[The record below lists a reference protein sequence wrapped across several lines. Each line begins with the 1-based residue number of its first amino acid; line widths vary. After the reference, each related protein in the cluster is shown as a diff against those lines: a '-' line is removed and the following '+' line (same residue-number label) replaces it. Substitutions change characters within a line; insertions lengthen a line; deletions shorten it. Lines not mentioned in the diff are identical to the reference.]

1 VPSTSSPNE
10 ADDLSNSALSSI
22 VIPVHNRAAI
32 TRQCLESIFADP
44 PGLPFEIIVVD
55 DGSTDSTPELLGDYG
70 KEIKVVRRDAGAGF
84 ATACN
89 EGAAAA
95 KGDYLVFLNNDTVPH
110 PGWLDELVRYAEQH
124 PEAAV
129 VGSKLLYPDGT
140 IQHAGVIISQEGYP
154 RHLYAGFP
162 GDHPAVNKSRP
173 FVAVTFACALV
184 RRKLFEKVGRLET
197 AFRNSF
203 EDVDL
208 CFRLAEEGHE
218 SHYCHKSVVYH
229 LESVSRGRRTE
240 DDRYNAK
247 LLRERWAHRLQ
258 PNDFAY
264 YLEDGLLKVGYPETY
279 PLQWQI
285 SPRLALHSGPDSVDE
300 VRRLLDERSRE
311 VFKLLR
317 ETVRLTAH
325 VAELELGSRR
335 QPQPKEEGEPV
346 EPALATEPAATYD
359 ELFERAREIETE
371 IYRLQYQLEALGRER
386 DRGGN
391 GDLFAR
397 SGDLGRQERL
407 ARIRQIVKS
416 TVLDEGPILV
426 VSGGD
431 AELVKLGMIEA
442 RHFPEGDRA
451 THIVSSPAG
460 GTAAIEHLEEM
471 RSNGAKFLVF
481 PVTGLWWLDRYP
493 EFRQYLEKNYETVVN
508 EDDACLI
515 FAL

>member
-1 VPSTSSPNE
+1 MPSTSLPKE
-10 ADDLSNSALSSI
+10 ADDLSNSGLSSI

-32 TRQCLESIFADP
+32 TRQCLESISADP
-44 PGLPFEIIVVD
+44 PGVPFEIIVVD
-55 DGSTDSTPELLGDYG
+55 DGSSDSTSELLEDYG
-70 KEIKVVRRDAGAGF
+70 DEIRVVRRDVPGGF

-95 KGDYLVFLNNDTVPH
+95 RGDYLIFLNNDTAPQ
-110 PGWLDELVRYAEQH
+110 PGWLDELVHYAEEH

-162 GDHPAVNKSRP
+162 GDHPVVNKSRP
-173 FVAVTFACALV
+173 FIAVTFACALV
-184 RRKLFEKVGRLET
+184 RKDLFEKVGRLET

-240 DDRYNAK
+240 DDRYNAM
-247 LLRERWAHRLQ
+247 LLRDRWAHRLQ
-258 PNDFAY
+258 PNDFDY
-264 YLEDGLLKVGYPETY
+264 YFEDGLLKIGYPETY
-279 PLQWQI
+279 PLRWEI

-300 VRRLLDERSRE
+300 VTRMLDERSRE
-311 VFKLLR
+311 VFRLLR

-325 VAELELGSRR
+325 IAEIELGPSSKPK
-335 QPQPKEEGEPV
+335 PQEGEPV
-346 EPALATEPAATYD
+346 KPVPVTESPATHEEVFA
-359 ELFERAREIETE
+359 RVREIENE
-371 IYRLQYQLEALGRER
+371 IYGLQYQLETLLRER
-386 DRGGN
+386 DTTGN
-391 GDLFAR
+391 GDLFIR
-397 SGDLGRQERL
+397 SPALGRKERL
-407 ARIRQIVKS
+407 QRIRQLIIA
-416 TVLDEGPILV
+416 TVPGQGPILV

-431 AELVKLGMIEA
+431 PELVKLGLIEA

-451 THIVSSPAG
+451 THIASNPAG
-460 GTAAIEHLEEM
+460 GPAAIEHLEEM
-471 RSNGAKFLVF
+471 RRDGAQFLVF

-493 EFRQYLEKNYETVVN
+493 EFRQYLEENFKTVVN

>member
-1 VPSTSSPNE
+1 VPSTSSPNG
-10 ADDLSNSALSSI
+10 ADDLTTSALSSI

-32 TRQCLESIFADP
+32 TRQCLESIFADR
-44 PGLPFEIIVVD
+44 PGVPFEIVVVD
-55 DGSTDSTPELLGDYG
+55 DCSTDSTPELLADYG
-70 KEIKVVRRDAGAGF
+70 KEIRVVRRDASGGF
-84 ATACN
+84 APACN
-89 EGAAAA
+89 DGAAKA
-95 KGDYLVFLNNDTVPH
+95 KGTYLVFLNNDTVPQ
-110 PGWLDELVRYAEQH
+110 PGWLDELVHYAEQRS
-124 PEAAV
+124 EAGV

-184 RRKLFEKVGRLET
+184 RRNLFRKVGGLET

-203 EDVDL
+203 EDVDF
-208 CFRLAEEGHE
+208 CFRLAELGHE

-229 LESVSRGRRTE
+229 LESVSRGRRAE

-247 LLRERWAHRLQ
+247 LLRDKWAHRLQ
-258 PNDFAY
+258 PNDFEY
-264 YLEDGLLKVGYPETY
+264 YFQDGLLKVRYPETY

-285 SPRLALHSGPDSVDE
+285 SPRLALHSGPGSVDE

-311 VFKLLR
+311 VFKLLK

-325 VAELELGSRR
+325 IAELELGRAEPPR
-335 QPQPKEEGEPV
+335 PEPAEPV
-346 EPALATEPAATYD
+346 APAKSDGLPSPV
-359 ELFERAREIETE
+359 ELFASVREIETD
-371 IYRLQYQLEALGRER
+371 IYKLQYQLESLLKQ
-386 DRGGN
+386 RGDSVN
-391 GDLFAR
+391 GEHFTR

-407 ARIRQIVKS
+407 QRIRELIRS
-416 TVLDEGPILV
+416 TVPDEGPILV

-431 AELVKLGMIEA
+431 PDLVKLNDIEA
-442 RHFPEGDRA
+442 RHFPQGDRA
-451 THIVSSPAG
+451 THIVADPNG
-460 GTAAIEHLEEM
+460 GSATIEHLEEM
-471 RSNGAKFLVF
+471 RGKGATFLVF

-493 EFRQYLEKNYETVVN
+493 EFRQYLEEHYEAVVN